1 MAYIVQSSPLAKLE
15 AKGKVDLMF
24 PLEDQPTYHTHH
36 IIFTVYETKRDGR
49 NSHDKTTAIATIK
62 LPMTQEL
69 QVSYNA
75 GYANPDLGGI
85 NASLIKAAESGAGAI
100 AEISKNTLE
109 QNKTLILDI
118 VDKMVADPGSILTSA
133 GNSVANAGG
142 AVLNQLAPAGGVL
155 VQSAMNT
162 FGVARNPHKATLFEG
177 TDFRSHTFSFRFSPV
192 KASESDAIRNIIAL
206 FKYHMHPGYAGGTY
220 AGVDLSS
227 GNHFFSTPEFFRI
240 QLSNKGKY
248 TVSDYQICVLK
259 GMTVNYQPSNYPAY
273 ARVDGSDPAPMEVI
287 MNLEF
292 QETAII
298 TKEVLGNP
306 YTEDPKL
313 KTQMPKLKEFNVNPG
328 GAATGLTNTKAGLE
342 KIAAGTGL
350 AARNAQRQLLGR

>member
-75 GYANPDLGGI
+75 GYANPDIGAIGSVALSALDRL
-85 NASLIKAAESGAGAI
+85 ASETKGKSLEDIIGVVKTSVLNISPTKAAAAAAAATVGAVGASAALEVVSKGGAI
-100 AEISKNTLE
+100 A
-109 QNKTLILDI
+109 
-118 VDKMVADPGSILTSA
+118 
-133 GNSVANAGG
+133 AGG
-142 AVLNQLAPAGGVL
+142 LAGV
-155 VQSAMNT
+155 QA
-162 FGVARNPHKATLFEG
+162 FGIARNPHKATLFEG
-177 TDFRSHTFSFRFSPV
+177 TDFRSHSFSFRFSPV
-192 KASESDAIRNIIAL
+192 RASESDAIRKIIHL
-206 FKYHMHPGYAGGTY
+206 FKYHMHPGYA
-220 AGVDLSS
+220 AADSAFGV

-240 QLSNKGKY
+240 QLSNEGKY

-273 ARVDGSDPAPMEVI
+273 ARVDGSNPAPMEVI

-298 TKEVLGNP
+298 TKEVIGDP
-306 YTEDPKL
+306 YMSTDEIKANKSAIDL
-313 KTQMPKLKEFNVNPG
+313 EISNIR
-328 GAATGLTNTKAGLE
+328 GASD
-342 KIAAGTGL
+342 
-350 AARNAQRQLLGR
+350 